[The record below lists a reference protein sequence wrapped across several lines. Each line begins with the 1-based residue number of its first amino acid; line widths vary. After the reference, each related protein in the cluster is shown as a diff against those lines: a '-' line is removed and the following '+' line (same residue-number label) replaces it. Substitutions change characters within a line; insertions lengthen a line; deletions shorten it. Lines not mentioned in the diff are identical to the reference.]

1 MAAINEEDLQEYLE
15 EQRALAEAPEEFEAP
30 VAQVQEA
37 PAQEFTNWDSYTSD
51 PEYQTLDSA
60 EKQELYDRW
69 RQYATNYLA
78 STGNLTTKDDLE
90 FTKSYFSGIA
100 EQEGLK
106 GADYKPP
113 NYAEQLIQQGQSGY
127 RSLESGVAGYGALI
141 GVADTESAANA
152 IAERNRQEQEK
163 YISPEFQEY
172 GNKQLGFFGAVKEI
186 ITNPFDLALPF
197 LAQSMGSNLPAL
209 ASSLGIAGVSGAVAG
224 PAGAASAGLYSSA
237 ILGGATDALVTV
249 DQLIKEEVQKRG
261 LNPTDPKAVASVLAD
276 PEFKTYAI
284 KYANAR
290 GLAIGATGLA
300 AFGLGTILA
309 TPARE
314 IAKAGVR
321 GIAGEV
327 GKQIGI
333 QVVSE
338 PVGEVA
344 AQAGAQVATGQ
355 PIDIKGRE
363 VAEELVVGLP
373 MSGVEAG
380 VLTYKNLVEN
390 NAPATA
396 DEVLVNQVSDFRKQ
410 ELERALARNEVDKF
424 YGSLS
429 IGEKAKTLGLA
440 PNAVLTGEQSIFDT
454 LTTEEKQAVQ
464 VAFEA
469 TKQRVQPPVLA
480 REEVPAQAGEQPP
493 VLKEPVAKVAAEV
506 PPVLEPQVTA
516 EEAEAEAAKAFEQ
529 ALETTPPAPEVA
541 VTPQEAVREAGA
553 EAGVPAPAPETT
565 APISEAVQVP
575 LEQVAPAS
583 AQAVAEEKAPAPVAE
598 APAPVVEQPKV
609 EAPAPAPAPAP
620 VQPTTQ
626 KLPRN
631 LAGAKPRY
639 GFGSKQFGLTFANDI
654 DRALYIIAQ
663 ATKSAKDAEYLDF
676 VMKATGLNEA
686 QARAAGRAI
695 RASIKEQA
703 KTSDADTLEVA
714 QSDVTKPK
722 VEAPVAVP
730 VTAPQAVTPP
740 AAPAPATVSIP
751 TGGEE
756 KQLPFFVQV
765 AKSIYDYAIKNKIPT
780 TKSSEGVTFLS
791 RKATDKQAQYTK
803 GKSGQFIGADGKVV
817 NFAPSTGNSIFFSY
831 PEEKQKAPAPAPVT
845 PAPKKLPPT
854 KKQVTALTK
863 LGYLP
868 ADIEGLDRVQ
878 AKEIIGNQTPKTP
891 TIEAPKEKVEAPAQ
905 AGAPAPAVPPA
916 PVVGETPATSAQP
929 PAGEVSPPVAP
940 PASEPTTQTSLEE
953 RLGQADKKLTALLEK
968 LGGVLGSDVKL
979 DAASVATFFGG
990 VPDQA
995 TQARIESVLKL
1006 VNLGLSNVKARLKK
1020 AKAAGRNL
1028 EETFT
1033 NIDKLV
1039 FTNNY
1044 QGGGGIYADPRNPF
1058 EAGTLYINPDQLTRV
1073 LMSDLTLNPADFF
1086 ASMLEEEV
1094 IHANHG
1100 KAMVRAFVQT
1110 FPPEKN
1116 KEVYASP
1123 AATLEAYIKFYDAQN
1138 AEIENSLTID
1148 QIKNVVGKYA
1158 QSLGIDLA
1166 GKTKEQIVQE
1176 FNVGRP
1182 GRLAEEY
1189 LRALIQ
1195 GRQLGSIT
1203 EEQVRGYTTRPILRI
1218 LGALRNWFRDL
1229 VGKGVQ
1235 KRKTFVDR
1243 QHDAILSVL
1252 LSSSPT
1258 ERLAAQGEI
1267 NTAIP
1272 GRILASSIDPFAE
1285 ELNRL
1290 NKNTNAKLEAE
1301 IQKEFGPRNKE
1312 TGEGGLWRRTIIG
1325 RLKRSFPAVDPTE
1338 VESLVYASIPEA
1350 MGSFDEDKGAKFPTY
1365 LYGIAQKK
1373 ILREKYKTLKRRTR
1387 EVASFQAPGF
1397 YNIPLSLKLAQE
1409 ADIEAEAE
1417 APIESEDLTPEQRAE
1432 KLLARAPSLEK
1443 ELDAQEKVSPV
1454 LEEKAV
1460 AAAYEPETGRT
1471 NLAEEGQELEELT
1484 LADGEA
1490 ISSLDAVS
1498 AEKRT
1503 AYLEAQLGEAGKLLA
1518 TAAKALGLTKIETE
1532 VLAYAADPD
1541 GSILTRKEI
1550 TDKYGLT
1557 NDQFTN
1563 MRDDVLTR
1571 MREQLGRAGVTR
1583 TADVLASSIN
1593 LFPRYS
1599 EAVRANNVEEA
1610 QTLVDRAARLNGYN
1624 YGPVYHGSPVKNIS
1638 QFRPSRNTVNQSYFH
1653 DYGPGIYVTNDQQ
1666 YAREYTTPRGLL
1678 IDSILA
1684 GQDLRGEEGKVYKVY
1699 AKLSNPLEIKGEGI
1713 VPQNIYS
1720 AFRERVQQRGSE
1732 TAKEMLNDLYPEGA
1746 EGGFSF
1752 ADILSEELASFMV
1765 NTLKNF
1771 GYDGIIA
1778 EDGREVVVWDPAQ
1791 LKSADPFTY
1800 DENNQLIPLKD
1811 RFNVGSPLLASSIDP
1826 TRSQAL
1832 ARAKTTLPAD
1842 VAAEIDTIIQD
1853 PFTDAGLTKLAKD
1866 FVKANSP
1873 NGDVMHA
1880 KRILD
1885 GRPNMKER
1893 ERLAVLGVIGVTLRK
1908 RVSKVNEEIKKKGS
1922 SPERLALKNYL
1933 DTNLREVFIKSQQIS
1948 SEFGQNLRSA
1958 RTNNALFLP
1967 YHWEGLYTGPI
1978 GSQQEEL
1985 LRTKQ
1990 EVIKARAEIERLLDI
2005 ISGDAVDGIYIKPP
2019 ESPDDDAKIGVGDKP
2034 IKTPLPE
2041 GENFY
2046 ELLSLFGDMSPTEGE
2061 TFSDYLQRLGVNYDD
2076 VVSNLEGMKAASVSP
2091 AAVTK
2096 ILPEGLKSL
2105 SAKEAIRKLV
2115 AIDKNFFG
2123 KLVALRIKS
2132 GGGTTEAQV
2141 AEGLDRKRLDV
2152 KDRPAE
2158 LQTVFD
2164 FFGSTESTKPTSE
2177 APIEKDI
2184 LPPLVRLAK
2193 YAADTI
2199 TDRVM
2204 RSLGADK
2211 AKMEKGSFE
2220 KLERQ
2225 VRALVNAQFRQETNP
2240 IQASKEDTRSV
2251 EQRLL
2256 DMVQRIQLAET
2267 VFNDVKAKLQAE
2279 IIADNRA
2286 KELKAETQLSAK
2298 ERADLEA
2305 RANRLFNPNA
2315 INSLDSLLRKTIDF
2329 KAEARKHMSQRGASV
2344 ESLTEVIKTKFPGF
2358 TPAQAESLGK
2368 FLSSRYAR
2376 ILKESGERQLLNIT
2390 RRLGEK
2396 ATAMPKGKMQQ
2407 LLELINL
2414 GAFDEEKFYNA
2425 IAERYDI
2432 PDWDPAIAE
2441 EIRRQADVLQSLPL
2455 GSDQQATATFQL
2467 QAYIAQKVN
2476 EQKRGWARLGRN
2488 LDVAASVWKAGV
2500 LSGFPTQIVNLGAT
2514 HLNVLFEL
2522 LAEANA
2528 YKKLAKTKG
2537 KDAKFGDFFK
2547 TGLIAYW
2554 DAVGRVG
2561 VEQASDAF
2569 STGLT
2574 RFRNEKQIELSPL
2587 EVFKF
2592 DTDKTWTL
2600 NNYIAAWKIV
2610 GRAMAGADT
2619 YNSVIANEAKA
2630 RMAARYAL
2638 LTEGLTAEEATKRT
2652 QEIFDRNSATSV
2664 ALQEQVNREEAEEQF
2679 GSLAGLDPK
2688 SSAYRSTKRNIEAGK
2703 RRRFEQLR
2711 DETIAKESKLG
2722 ETGMQAIRDF
2732 TQKATFNNRPEGLIG
2747 YIGGEIVGALAGKV
2761 PLLTPFAAF
2770 PRTIAN
2776 IINSGLN
2783 YTPYGYA
2790 RAYGFSIGNMFDII
2804 RTGNYAFKAPEQGS
2818 VEFHKLQAQAF
2829 WGSIVAFTLIGL
2841 ALRDIDEDWD
2851 DAFFAVTGRGPAD
2864 AEQREQLRASGW
2876 TENTVKFGSLRFK
2889 HTDFPG
2895 LNTIF
2900 GAMAL
2905 VSDMYRYGNLK
2916 EEDLATIATTA
2927 AMSIGNSIF
2936 DKQLLSGAKTL
2947 FEAVSDRGNS
2957 SDKAKRLIQSYT
2969 GGFLN
2974 PGFARWMTKTFNIGA
2989 DGMVG
2994 VVDYKELNST
3004 TAGWLMGLTPM
3015 AVVVGKPELNRLGE
3029 PIREYPYT
3037 ATMKRFGFVPE
3048 VKEHPV
3054 FSPLVKAGLFV
3065 PGASIG
3071 LKIKDFEKGK
3081 VVQRKMDRE
3090 EFYNYSKYNGEYL
3103 RRRLTPQKA
3112 QALARLASR
3121 SPEVAQKELEKLA
3134 GDAREYGKNRIEQE
3148 IRIKRRRK

>member
-1 MAAINEEDLQEYLE
+1 MAVINEEDLQEYLE

-51 PEYQTLDSA
+51 PEYQTLDSS

-152 IAERNRQEQEK
+152 IAERNRQEQDK

-186 ITNPFDLALPF
+186 VTNPFDLALPF

-209 ASSLGIAGVSGAVAG
+209 ASSLGIAGVGGAVAG

-261 LNPTDPKAVASVLAD
+261 LNPTDPQAVASVLAD

-424 YGSLS
+424 YGVLS

-583 AQAVAEEKAPAPVAE
+583 AQAVAET
-598 APAPVVEQPKV
+598 
-609 EAPAPAPAPAP
+609 PAPAP
-620 VQPTTQ
+620 VPETPATQ
-626 KLPRN
+626 EKDLEEIISDAADSQRGKPESVMMDVTMKLKDETASSPSLIDLLEHVGDLSNRAQKRN
-631 LAGAKPRY
+631 AITNVEEKIRKVERY
-639 GFGSKQFGLTFANDI
+639 GQD
-654 DRALYIIAQ
+654 
-663 ATKSAKDAEYLDF
+663 
-676 VMKATGLNEA
+676 
-686 QARAAGRAI
+686 GR
-695 RASIKEQA
+695 
-703 KTSDADTLEVA
+703 DTLEKEIEQGYRDNAEYRVLKSIPELA
-714 QSDVTKPK
+714 ALRDRVGEPEGPTSLFEVYERVRKEHGSKIEAEIKRSKEIAKQELKKYVEAHEKFNKPVTKLGK
-722 VEAPVAVP
+722 LGKD
-730 VTAPQAVTPP
+730 
-740 AAPAPATVSIP
+740 AAIALGNQDFNKLRSIVSEMRKWID
-751 TGGEE
+751 T
-756 KQLPFFVQV
+756 
-765 AKSIYDYAIKNKIPT
+765 YNKANEQKRDTMFNELAGKPT
-780 TKSSEGVTFLS
+780 T
-791 RKATDKQAQYTK
+791 
-803 GKSGQFIGADGKVV
+803 
-817 NFAPSTGNSIFFSY
+817 
-831 PEEKQKAPAPAPVT
+831 APVT
-845 PAPKKLPPT
+845 QKLPPT
-854 KKQVTALTK
+854 KKQVTVLSK

-905 AGAPAPAVPPA
+905 AGTPAPAVPPA
-916 PVVGETPATSAQP
+916 PVVGETPAASAQP
-929 PAGEVSPPVAP
+929 PAGEVSLPVAP

-979 DAASVATFFGG
+979 DAASVAAFFGG

-1583 TADVLASSIN
+1583 TADVLASSI
-1593 LFPRYS
+1593 
-1599 EAVRANNVEEA
+1599 
-1610 QTLVDRAARLNGYN
+1610 
-1624 YGPVYHGSPVKNIS
+1624 
-1638 QFRPSRNTVNQSYFH
+1638 
-1653 DYGPGIYVTNDQQ
+1653 
-1666 YAREYTTPRGLL
+1666 
-1678 IDSILA
+1678 
-1684 GQDLRGEEGKVYKVY
+1684 
-1699 AKLSNPLEIKGEGI
+1699 
-1713 VPQNIYS
+1713 
-1720 AFRERVQQRGSE
+1720 
-1732 TAKEMLNDLYPEGA
+1732 
-1746 EGGFSF
+1746 
-1752 ADILSEELASFMV
+1752 
-1765 NTLKNF
+1765 
-1771 GYDGIIA
+1771 
-1778 EDGREVVVWDPAQ
+1778 
-1791 LKSADPFTY
+1791 
-1800 DENNQLIPLKD
+1800 
-1811 RFNVGSPLLASSIDP
+1811 DP

-1908 RVSKVNEEIKKKGS
+1908 RVSKVNEEIKKKGR

-1958 RTNNALFLP
+1958 RTNNALYLP

-2096 ILPEGLKSL
+2096 ILPEGLKNL

-2141 AEGLDRKRLDV
+2141 AEGLDRKKLDV

-2286 KELKAETQLSAK
+2286 KELKAETQLSTK

-2441 EIRRQADVLQSLPL
+2441 EIRRQADVLQNLPL

-2476 EQKRGWARLGRN
+2476 KQKRGWARLGRN

-2500 LSGFPTQIVNLGAT
+2500 LSGPPTQIVNLGAT

-2554 DAVGRVG
+2554 DTVGRVG

-2592 DTDKTWTL
+2592 DTDKTWTF

-2664 ALQEQVNREEAEEQF
+2664 ALQEQVNREEADEQF

-3037 ATMKRFGFVPE
+3037 ATMRRFGFVPE

>member
-1 MAAINEEDLQEYLE
+1 MAVINEEDLQEYLE

-51 PEYQTLDSA
+51 PEYQTLDSS

-152 IAERNRQEQEK
+152 IAERNRQEQDK

-186 ITNPFDLALPF
+186 VTNPFDLALPF

-209 ASSLGIAGVSGAVAG
+209 ASSLGIAGVGGAVAG

-261 LNPTDPKAVASVLAD
+261 LNPTDPQAVASVLAD

-424 YGSLS
+424 YGVLS

-583 AQAVAEEKAPAPVAE
+583 AQAVAET
-598 APAPVVEQPKV
+598 
-609 EAPAPAPAPAP
+609 PAPAP
-620 VQPTTQ
+620 VPETPATQ
-626 KLPRN
+626 EKDLEEIISDAADSQRGKPESVMMDVTMKLKDETASSPSLIDLLEHVGDLSNRAQKRN
-631 LAGAKPRY
+631 AITNVEEKIRKVERY
-639 GFGSKQFGLTFANDI
+639 GQD
-654 DRALYIIAQ
+654 
-663 ATKSAKDAEYLDF
+663 
-676 VMKATGLNEA
+676 
-686 QARAAGRAI
+686 GR
-695 RASIKEQA
+695 
-703 KTSDADTLEVA
+703 DTLEKEIEQGYRDNAEYRVLKSIPELA
-714 QSDVTKPK
+714 ALRDRVGEPEGPTSLFEVYERVRKEHGSKIEAEIKRSKEIAKQELKKYVEAHEKFNKPVTKLGK
-722 VEAPVAVP
+722 LGKD
-730 VTAPQAVTPP
+730 
-740 AAPAPATVSIP
+740 AAIALGNQDFNKLRSIVSEMRKWID
-751 TGGEE
+751 T
-756 KQLPFFVQV
+756 
-765 AKSIYDYAIKNKIPT
+765 YNKANEQKRDTMFNELAGKPT
-780 TKSSEGVTFLS
+780 T
-791 RKATDKQAQYTK
+791 
-803 GKSGQFIGADGKVV
+803 
-817 NFAPSTGNSIFFSY
+817 
-831 PEEKQKAPAPAPVT
+831 APVT
-845 PAPKKLPPT
+845 QKLPPT
-854 KKQVTALTK
+854 KKQVTVLSK

-905 AGAPAPAVPPA
+905 AGTPAPAVPPA
-916 PVVGETPATSAQP
+916 PVVGETPAASAQP
-929 PAGEVSPPVAP
+929 PAGEVSLPVAP

-979 DAASVATFFGG
+979 DAASVAAFFGG

-1397 YNIPLSLKLAQE
+1397 YNIPLSLKSAQE

-1583 TADVLASSIN
+1583 TADVLASSI
-1593 LFPRYS
+1593 
-1599 EAVRANNVEEA
+1599 
-1610 QTLVDRAARLNGYN
+1610 
-1624 YGPVYHGSPVKNIS
+1624 
-1638 QFRPSRNTVNQSYFH
+1638 
-1653 DYGPGIYVTNDQQ
+1653 
-1666 YAREYTTPRGLL
+1666 
-1678 IDSILA
+1678 
-1684 GQDLRGEEGKVYKVY
+1684 
-1699 AKLSNPLEIKGEGI
+1699 
-1713 VPQNIYS
+1713 
-1720 AFRERVQQRGSE
+1720 
-1732 TAKEMLNDLYPEGA
+1732 
-1746 EGGFSF
+1746 
-1752 ADILSEELASFMV
+1752 
-1765 NTLKNF
+1765 
-1771 GYDGIIA
+1771 
-1778 EDGREVVVWDPAQ
+1778 
-1791 LKSADPFTY
+1791 
-1800 DENNQLIPLKD
+1800 
-1811 RFNVGSPLLASSIDP
+1811 DP

-1908 RVSKVNEEIKKKGS
+1908 RVSKVNEEIKKKGR

-1958 RTNNALFLP
+1958 RTNNALYLP

-2096 ILPEGLKSL
+2096 ILPEGLKNL

-2141 AEGLDRKRLDV
+2141 AEGLDRKKLDV

-2286 KELKAETQLSAK
+2286 KELKAETQLSTK

-2441 EIRRQADVLQSLPL
+2441 EIRRQADVLQNLPL

-2476 EQKRGWARLGRN
+2476 KQKRGWARLGRN

-2500 LSGFPTQIVNLGAT
+2500 LSGPPTQIVNLGAT

-2554 DAVGRVG
+2554 DTVGRVG

-2592 DTDKTWTL
+2592 DTDKTWTF

-2664 ALQEQVNREEAEEQF
+2664 ALQEQVNREEADEQF

-3037 ATMKRFGFVPE
+3037 ATMRRFGFVPE